1 MEPENFLISLL
12 TNFHFYNL
20 LDWQNVQGAL
30 FQVGAKVI
38 IYRSRGEAS
47 LLGLTLWNLSSFE
60 FKFDDTRLS
69 SYL

>member
-30 FQVGAKVI
+30 FLVGAKVI
-38 IYRSRGEAS
+38 HPKYSKHWIVTAVIY
-47 LLGLTLWNLSSFE
+47 WNIVKIMGYF
-60 FKFDDTRLS
+60 
-69 SYL
+69 SYF